1 MQLQV
6 AARSTSPGMTKIFHA
21 RSYVRFIKIQR
32 NLRERKL
39 IERIKAPV
47 FLVSVLAI
55 KIM

>member
-32 NLRERKL
+32 NLRKRNF
-39 IERIKAPV
+39 IERIKAPF
-47 FLVSVLAI
+47 FLESVLAI
-55 KIM
+55 R

>member
-47 FLVSVLAI
+47 FLESVLAI